1 MRAQCVFIQRISS
14 GIGFLLSP
22 RDRKLSILLLIP
34 ILPLAAG
41 KEKEYFREG
50 GSISIFQPLL
60 SSYSR
65 ASIQDFDPFHVLA
78 KDAVPDHPR
87 RHDGRLFP
95 FRDVPAG
102 KIGHTTPKTDNAL
115 PCSKRVTAA
124 SGFKRQICAA
134 VLGPAALRRQ

>member
-1 MRAQCVFIQRISS
+1 
-14 GIGFLLSP
+14 
-22 RDRKLSILLLIP
+22 LLLIP

-65 ASIQDFDPFHVLA
+65 ASIQDFDPFHVLG

-115 PCSKRVTAA
+115 PYSKRVTAA
-124 SGFKRQICAA
+124 SGFRRQICAA
-134 VLGPAALRRQ
+134 VLGPAATPPTMRTWGKFDGTIRRLSVKYYPLQAPVMG